1 MTQEGTPQNVISEP
15 RMKLLILGG
24 YGNFGGRLAELL
36 CEEPALSLII
46 AGRSQAKAARFCAA
60 LAPGARRQAIAL
72 DREADLEQQLHELK
86 PDILIDAS
94 GPFQAYAN
102 NSHSGDPYGVVRA
115 AINAGVHYLDLADGS
130 QFVRGIRQFDD
141 VARQKGLAVLSGVSS
156 FPVLTAAAVRQLE
169 PGMQQI
175 NSISGGIAPSP
186 FAGYGLNVIRAIAG
200 YAGKPMPLRRNGR
213 TDVGYPLTEMR
224 SFTVAPPGII
234 PLRPIEFSLIDVPDL
249 QLLTELWPEV
259 GSVWMGAGPVPGF
272 LHRCLRLLA
281 RAVRRGLISS
291 LSPLAPVM
299 YHMVNALRW
308 GEDRGGMFVE
318 IDGANVDGERE
329 RRSWHLVAEG
339 KGGPYIPAMAIE
351 VIVRKWLAGLCPMPG
366 ARAATQELELE
377 DYRPLFKR
385 REIYMGQRQTAP
397 AGARGLYRSVLG
409 AAFDLLPSSLQA
421 IHSESPQQTASGR
434 ASIERGK
441 GWLARLI
448 AGLLAFP
455 KASADVPVTVTFER
469 TPSQEKWTRNFD
481 GQEFSSRLFAGQDRY
496 AGLLCERFGP
506 FVFAMAPVIDGERM
520 SLVMRR
526 WGCLGIPLPL
536 TLAPRGATF
545 EEDRDGRFHFH
556 VEVGFVLIGLVVR
569 YEGYLDPDEKL

>member
-1 MTQEGTPQNVISEP
+1 MMQNGTTEP

-24 YGNFGGRLAELL
+24 YGTFGGRLAELL
-36 CEEPALSLII
+36 CEEPALSLVI
-46 AGRSQAKAARFCAA
+46 AGRSQSKAARFCSA
-60 LAPGARRQAIAL
+60 LAPGARREAIAL
-72 DREADLEQQLHELK
+72 DRNENLEEHLRELK

-94 GPFQAYAN
+94 GPFQTYGN
-102 NSHSGDPYGVVRA
+102 DHYGDDPYGVVRA

-130 QFVRGIRQFDD
+130 EFVRGIAQFDD

-169 PGMQQI
+169 PGMQHI
-175 NSISGGIAPSP
+175 DSISGGIAPSP

-224 SFTVAPPGII
+224 SYTVAPPGII
-234 PLRPIEFSLIDVPDL
+234 PLNPIEFSLIDVPDL
-249 QLLTELWPEV
+249 QLLTDLWPEV

-272 LHRCLRLLA
+272 LHRFLRLLA

-291 LSPLAPVM
+291 LAPLAPVM

-351 VIVRKWLAGLCPMPG
+351 VIVRKWLAGLCPTPG
-366 ARAATQELELE
+366 ARAATQELELD
-377 DYRPLFKR
+377 DYRPLFNR
-385 REIYMGQRQTAP
+385 REIYMGQRRTA
-397 AGARGLYRSVLG
+397 AAHGRGIYRSVLG
-409 AAFDLLPSSLQA
+409 AAFELLPPSLQA
-421 IHSESPQQTASGR
+421 LHSERPLQLASGR
-434 ASIERGK
+434 ASIERGR
-441 GWLARLI
+441 GWLARLT
-448 AGLLAFP
+448 AGLIGLP

-469 TPSQEKWTRNFD
+469 TDSQEKWTRNFD
-481 GQEFSSRLFAGQDRY
+481 GQIFSSRLFEGSNRF

-506 FVFAMAPVIDGERM
+506 FVFAMAPVIDEQRM
-520 SLVMRR
+520 SLVVRR
-526 WGCLGIPLPL
+526 WSFLGIALPL

-545 EEDRDGRFHFH
+545 EEDRSGRFHFH
-556 VEVGFVLIGLVVR
+556 VEIAFVLIGLIIR